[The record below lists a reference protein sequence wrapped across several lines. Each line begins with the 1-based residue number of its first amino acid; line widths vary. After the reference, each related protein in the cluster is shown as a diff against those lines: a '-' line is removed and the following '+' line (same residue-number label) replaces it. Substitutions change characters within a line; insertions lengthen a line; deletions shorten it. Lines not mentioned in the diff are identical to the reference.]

1 MMENKELQLEKT
13 KKIDQM
19 NLQIKALTIK
29 FQTLFENQL
38 AKREIN
44 VNLKGILATP
54 RTVGVNNSHESIKS

>member
-1 MMENKELQLEKT
+1 
-13 KKIDQM
+13 M